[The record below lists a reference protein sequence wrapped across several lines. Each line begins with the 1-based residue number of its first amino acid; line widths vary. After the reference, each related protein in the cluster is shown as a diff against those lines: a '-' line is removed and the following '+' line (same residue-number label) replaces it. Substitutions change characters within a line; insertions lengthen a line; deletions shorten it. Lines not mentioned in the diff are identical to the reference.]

1 MLVSSGS
8 SASASARIR
17 IEPKIISG
25 SQPSTLRTP
34 ILIPSARSDTTCY
47 SQFEPARN
55 FVTGKA
61 VTPRLVAGQT
71 RMSHRISN
79 DTPRKLPAD
88 SSSQCSQS
96 RSCLKDPPGRD
107 RAADGPEWDAPL
119 PRLNDL
125 LFAFERSSAWPSVC
139 ATHRRGP
146 ASRGARFCVNRV
158 RQTMSAAILSRA
170 QGP

>member
-1 MLVSSGS
+1 MIGSVTGFVERYELTTMLVSSGS

-61 VTPRLVAGQT
+61 ATPRLVAGQT

-125 LFAFERSSAWPSVC
+125 LFALSDPLLGLVC
-139 ATHRRGP
+139 ARLT
-146 ASRGARFCVNRV
+146 AAARHLEGHGF
-158 RQTMSAAILSRA
+158 A
-170 QGP
+170 